1 MKTKIQ
7 FETRNSLPEQ
17 AGITKIKDLS
27 YLVSHPDSFRY
38 ECSPEWAQGKDIT
51 VEQVA
56 IFWEGIFIAGKSDGD
71 TLGHFVE
78 KWKEFKGLDTYLC
91 SVMSKGATLNDDIYR
106 TYRSLSAQV
115 LEKPKDY
122 MTL

>member
-7 FETRNSLPEQ
+7 FETRNPLPEQ

-27 YLVSHPDSFRY
+27 YLVSYPHSFRY

-56 IFWEGIFIAGKSDGD
+56 KFWEGIFIAGKSDGD

-78 KWKEFKGLDTYLC
+78 KWK
-91 SVMSKGATLNDDIYR
+91 DIF
-106 TYRSLSAQV
+106 
-115 LEKPKDY
+115 
-122 MTL
+122 

>member
-7 FETRNSLPEQ
+7 FETRNPLSEQ

-27 YLVSHPDSFRY
+27 YLVSYPDSFRY
-38 ECSPEWAQGKDIT
+38 ECSPEWAKGKDIT

-78 KWKEFKGLDTYLC
+78 KWK
-91 SVMSKGATLNDDIYR
+91 DIF
-106 TYRSLSAQV
+106 
-115 LEKPKDY
+115 
-122 MTL
+122 

>member
-1 MKTKIQ
+1 MSDSSYDDVYQHYLSKFEKLFGQLDCGATVQYRGQLIQ
-7 FETRNSLPEQ
+7 KLE
-17 AGITKIKDLS
+17 
-27 YLVSHPDSFRY
+27 Y
-38 ECSPEWAQGKDIT
+38 
-51 VEQVA
+51 
-56 IFWEGIFIAGKSDGD
+56 GD
-71 TLGHFVE
+71 FVD

-106 TYRSLSAQV
+106 TYQSLSAQV